1 MAWCAGN
8 MPDLLRYFGLP
19 LDKLVTVAPK
29 AEQDTRDASPAKIKA
44 STPVATRR
52 WWLCALVS
60 PWLLLSPANIFKIAV
75 INKPSPAAMYI
86 VAEGMDVC
94 QAACDIARM
103 WGCLFWGLQ
112 VRTQS
117 YPADV

>member
-19 LDKLVTVAPK
+19 LDKLADVAPK
-29 AEQDTRDASPAKIKA
+29 HQRARDASPAKIKS
-44 STPVATRR
+44 STSVTVRR

-103 WGCLFWGLQ
+103 WGCLFWALQ
-112 VRTQS
+112 VRARS
-117 YPADV
+117 